1 MATFGEI
8 KTKIEETFINLYGK
22 KEFKYFSNQFR
33 TIVLENKDIAE
44 LYYIYDDLMQNKGMS
59 VDLVND
65 YVNESVEYSQILVE
79 NNSKILSKVNSW
91 INAIDL
97 HSNSNNKYET
107 IDTVIYN
114 KSIKN
119 LESILESKKQISK
132 ILTTPKK
139 EKIVSESINLPLET
153 MIKVANS
160 KLNEEISNLSETEK
174 NEIKEIVSLS
184 NDELGLRMER
194 LKESIV
200 GNLKMKLNES
210 DEKDLKN
217 TIQKT
222 VDKIQ
227 NSPIDFYNYY
237 KLKQLQEG
245 L

>member
-22 KEFKYFSNQFR
+22 DEFKYFSNQFR

-44 LYYIYDDLMQNKGMS
+44 LYYIYDDLTENKGMS
-59 VDLVND
+59 SDLVND

-79 NNSKILSKVNSW
+79 NNTKVLNKIGSW

-97 HSNSNNKYET
+97 HNNPSNKYET

-132 ILTTPKK
+132 VLTTNKI
-139 EKIVSESINLPLET
+139 EKTISESINLPLET
-153 MIKVANS
+153 MLKVANS
-160 KLNEEISNLSETEK
+160 KLNEEISTLSESEK

-184 NDELGLRMER
+184 KDELELRMVR

-200 GNLKMKLNES
+200 DSLKMKLNES
-210 DEKDLKN
+210 SENDLKN
-217 TIQKT
+217 TIEKT

-227 NSPIDFYNYY
+227 NSPVDFYNYY

>member
-44 LYYIYDDLMQNKGMS
+44 LYYIYDDLTENKGMS

-79 NNSKILSKVNSW
+79 NNSKILSKVGSW
-91 INAIDL
+91 IDAIDL
-97 HSNSNNKYET
+97 HNNPNNKYET

-132 ILTTPKK
+132 TLTSNKK
-139 EKIVSESINLPLET
+139 EKTISESINLPLET
-153 MIKVANS
+153 MLKVANS
-160 KLNEEISNLSETEK
+160 KLNEEISTLSESEK

-184 NDELGLRMER
+184 KDELELRMER

-200 GNLKMKLNES
+200 SCLKIKLNES
-210 DEKDLKN
+210 NEKDFKN
-217 TIQKT
+217 TIERT

>member
-8 KTKIEETFINLYGK
+8 KTKIEETFVNLYGK
-22 KEFKYFSNQFR
+22 NEFKYFSNQFR

-44 LYYIYDDLMQNKGMS
+44 LYYIYDDLNENKGMS
-59 VDLVND
+59 SDLVND
-65 YVNESVEYSQILVE
+65 YINESVEYSQILVE
-79 NNSKILSKVNSW
+79 NNSKILSRVNSW

-97 HSNSNNKYET
+97 HNNSNNKYET

-132 ILTTPKK
+132 ILTTTKK
-139 EKIVSESINLPLET
+139 EKTVSESVNLPLET
-153 MIKVANS
+153 MIKVANT
-160 KLNEEISNLSETEK
+160 KLNEEISNLSESEK
-174 NEIKEIVSLS
+174 KEIKEIVSLPK
-184 NDELGLRMER
+184 DELELRMER

-200 GNLKMKLNES
+200 GNLKTKLNES

-227 NSPIDFYNYY
+227 NSPVDFYNYY

>member
-107 IDTVIYN
+107 IDNVIYN

-184 NDELGLRMER
+184 KDELGLRMER

>member
-44 LYYIYDDLMQNKGMS
+44 LYYIYDDLTENKGMS

-79 NNSKILSKVNSW
+79 NNSKILSKVGSW
-91 INAIDL
+91 IDAIDL
-97 HSNSNNKYET
+97 HNNPNNKYET

-132 ILTTPKK
+132 ILTTNKV
-139 EKIVSESINLPLET
+139 EKTISESINLPLET
-153 MIKVANS
+153 MLKVANS
-160 KLNEEISNLSETEK
+160 KLNEEISTLSESEK

-184 NDELGLRMER
+184 KDELELRMVR

-200 GNLKMKLNES
+200 DSLKVKLNES
-210 DEKDLKN
+210 NENDLKN
-217 TIQKT
+217 TIEKT

-227 NSPIDFYNYY
+227 NSPVDFYNYY

>member
-107 IDTVIYN
+107 IDNVIYN

-184 NDELGLRMER
+184 KDELGLRMER

-200 GNLKMKLNES
+200 GNLKIKLNES

>member
-184 NDELGLRMER
+184 KDELGLRMER

-200 GNLKMKLNES
+200 GNLKTKLNES

-227 NSPIDFYNYY
+227 NSPVDFYNYY
-237 KLKQLQEG
+237 KLKQLQQG

>member
-139 EKIVSESINLPLET
+139 DKIVSESINLPLET

-184 NDELGLRMER
+184 KDELGLRMER

>member
-139 EKIVSESINLPLET
+139 EKIVSESINLPLKT

-184 NDELGLRMER
+184 KDELGLRMER

>member
-184 NDELGLRMER
+184 KDELGLRMER